1 MAGSWRATLPC
12 LLLLLHTA
20 SGCQSRSG
28 EDGDRAP
35 SSHQG
40 TEPTFQKEVKEGA
53 VAAEAGEEVVEGE
66 EVILNELVILH
77 PGGKLGE
84 TGEVMDEWRK

>member
-1 MAGSWRATLPC
+1 MQMAGSWRATLPC

-40 TEPTFQKEVKEGA
+40 TEPTFQKEVKEGEAA
-53 VAAEAGEEVVEGE
+53 VEAGEEVVEGE
-66 EVILNELVILH
+66 EERTR
-77 PGGKLGE
+77 E
-84 TGEVMDEWRK
+84 DGEVKVGKKVGVLYLML